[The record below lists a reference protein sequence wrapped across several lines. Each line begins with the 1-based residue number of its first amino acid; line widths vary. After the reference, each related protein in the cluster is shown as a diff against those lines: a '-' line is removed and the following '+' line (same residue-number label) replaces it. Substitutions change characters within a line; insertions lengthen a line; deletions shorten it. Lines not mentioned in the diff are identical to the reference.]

1 MNSEKLE
8 RRKRFGDDPTAGT
21 KSNSTMPGAPPAFN
35 PEQPIPGAPQGKGNM
50 MGNPNIAKSM
60 GNGMPAPTSINRNSA
75 QSPYDDPVF
84 GADVFAKLG
93 GGTFAGRSD
102 KPQGYTA
109 GTKWNTASYG
119 TVAQP
124 MGETQNMMDSMYQAQ
139 QSANASKKAY
149 GEMMPPPFKMSPMG
163 MYGMD
168 LDKSQGAG
176 LNPGQVPSQLSGQME
191 NSMPLQGM
199 PDAQMAAGMSVDNG
213 NKVPGSTKTTIPR
226 KKGRKA

>member
-8 RRKRFGDDPTAGT
+8 RRKRAGDDPTAGT
-21 KSNSTMPGAPPAFN
+21 KSNMTTPGAPPAFN

-50 MGNPNIAKSM
+50 MGNPMNGRSM
-60 GNGMPAPTSINRNSA
+60 GGGMPGKTSFDPNSS
-75 QSPYDDPVF
+75 QSPYGDPVF

-93 GGTFAGRSD
+93 GGGYAPRSD

-109 GTKWNTASYG
+109 GTKWNTESYG

-124 MGETQNMMDSMYQAQ
+124 MGETQNMMEGMYQAQ
-139 QSANASKKAY
+139 QSAQASKKAY
-149 GEMMPPPFKMSPMG
+149 GEMMPPPFQMSPMG

-168 LDKSQGAG
+168 LDKSQGNA
-176 LNPGQVPSQLSGQME
+176 LTPGQMPSQMSGQMA
-191 NSMPLQGM
+191 NAMPLQGM

-213 NKVPGSTKTTIPR
+213 SKVPGSTKTTIPR
-226 KKGRKA
+226 KKGRTA

>member
-8 RRKRFGDDPTAGT
+8 RRKRMGDDPTAGT
-21 KSNSTMPGAPPAFN
+21 KSNSTMPGAPPVFN

-60 GNGMPAPTSINRNSA
+60 GSGMPAPTSIDPNSS
-75 QSPYDDPVF
+75 QSPYGDPVF

-93 GGTFAGRSD
+93 GGGYAPRSD

-109 GTKWNTASYG
+109 GTKWNTESYG

-124 MGETQNMMDSMYQAQ
+124 MGETQNMMDGMYQAQ
-139 QSANASKKAY
+139 QSAQASKKAY
-149 GEMMPPPFKMSPMG
+149 GEMMPPPFQMSPMG

-168 LDKSQGAG
+168 LDKSQGNA
-176 LNPGQVPSQLSGQME
+176 LNPGQMPPQMSGQMA
-191 NSMPLQGM
+191 NAMPLQGM
-199 PDAQMAAGMSVDNG
+199 PDAQMAAGMPVDNG
-213 NKVPGSTKTTIPR
+213 NKVPGSTKTIIPR